1 MTAGLIFKRLFDW
14 KIRGVR
20 WVEII
25 GGLLVAVMV
34 LSVYIAK
41 AAAAREGSQI
51 GELESQIAENRQR
64 VRLLNAEISRLEQP
78 ARLEALS
85 RAAGLGP
92 VTARRQATEAQ
103 LPALQAMPQPA
114 APVPAASVP
123 AAAPAAAPA
132 DDAAKTAGEAL

>member
-103 LPALQAMPQPA
+103 LPALQAMPAAPVPA
-114 APVPAASVP
+114 APVPAA
-123 AAAPAAAPA
+123 APAAPV
-132 DDAAKTAGEAL
+132 DEAAKPAGEAL

>member
-1 MTAGLIFKRLFDW
+1 MTAGLMFKRVFDW

-51 GELESQIAENRQR
+51 SELESQIAENRQR

-92 VTARRQATEAQ
+92 VAARRQATEGQ
-103 LPALQAMPQPA
+103 LPALKSASEPA
-114 APVPAASVP
+114 APVHV
-123 AAAPAAAPA
+123 APVTVPA
-132 DDAAKTAGEAL
+132 DDVAKPAGEAL